1 MTGIPFILTCAIL
14 FFVLS
19 IIGYKGMKRVRTYES
34 IWGFMYIYG
43 SLAWLCCILVAIIKL
58 IIKLFTS

>member
-19 IIGYKGMKRVRTYES
+19 IIGYTGMKKVGTYES
-34 IWGFMYIYG
+34 VWGFMYIYG
-43 SLAWLCCILVAIIKL
+43 SLAWIWCVAAAIFKF
-58 IIKLFTS
+58 FTS